1 MTHYYKE
8 HKSACDLLFSRG
20 LPENVIK
27 HCCAVADTC
36 GAMAEALNAKGF
48 ALDVG
53 LCVRAGLLHDVD
65 RLSRDHAKTG
75 AELLMEKG
83 FERESEIVR
92 CHMGVD
98 IDYTAITEKELVYL
112 ADKITQEHHRT
123 TVANRY
129 APALEMT
136 LHKPEVNAHIE
147 SVMKDTQAMARL
159 YEKHIGYSLQEL
171 PIGRTRPML
180 IRWNDMTIKW
190 MADAEAYSGY
200 YSALAK
206 LIEKETGSGV
216 TIAEPGSGAGFLTRE
231 LAKFA
236 KQVTAVEIDERA
248 VREINSLRLS
258 NVTGICSDAADTFI
272 EADCAV
278 YSFYGG
284 AEEIANAVR
293 SGRYKKVIAIGSA
306 KNKHNFSTDT
316 TGRRRC
322 FSQMLEHLEEKG
334 IKYTLALHEL
344 DFSQPV
350 ADTNEAIRFSEYY
363 GGMKSEEEILA
374 KLEKCEKG
382 PWGYVIPA
390 VRYIGFAVM
399 EGMIEQ

>member
-1 MTHYYKE
+1 MTHYFTKYKA
-8 HKSACDLLFSRG
+8 ACDILFSRG

-48 ALDVG
+48 SLDVG
-53 LCVRAGLLHDVD
+53 LCVRAGLLHDMD
-65 RLSRDHAKTG
+65 RLSRDHAASG
-75 AELLMEKG
+75 AKLLKELG
-83 FERESEIVR
+83 FDAEAEIVR

-98 IDYTAITEKELVYL
+98 IDYKAIDEKAIVYL

-123 TVANRY
+123 TVACRY

-136 LHKPEVNAHIE
+136 KDKPEVNAHIA

-159 YEKHIGYSLQEL
+159 YESHLGYSLQEL
-171 PIGRTRPML
+171 PLGKSRPML
-180 IRWNDMTIKW
+180 IRWNDQTIKW
-190 MADAEAYSGY
+190 MADAEKYSNY
-200 YSALAK
+200 YAK
-206 LIEKETGSGV
+206 LANLIKSEAGDSV
-216 TIAEPGSGAGFLTRE
+216 TIYEPGSGAGFLTRE
-231 LAKFA
+231 LAAFA
-236 KQVTAVEIDERA
+236 KRVTAVEIDERA
-248 VREINSLRLS
+248 VSEINSLGLS
-258 NVTGICSDAADTFI
+258 NVTAVCADAAEHGV

-284 AEEIANAVR
+284 ADEIVKAVN
-293 SGRYKKVIAIGSA
+293 SGKYKKVIAIGSA

-322 FSQMLEHLEEKG
+322 FSQMLECLDEKG
-334 IKYTLALHEL
+334 IEYTLTYHEL

-350 ADTNEAIRFSEYY
+350 MDEREAISFSEYY
-363 GGMKSEEEILA
+363 GGVKSEAEILA
-374 KLEKCEKG
+374 KIKKSDKA
-382 PWGYVIPA
+382 PWGYIIPA

-399 EGMIEQ
+399 KGKEDQ